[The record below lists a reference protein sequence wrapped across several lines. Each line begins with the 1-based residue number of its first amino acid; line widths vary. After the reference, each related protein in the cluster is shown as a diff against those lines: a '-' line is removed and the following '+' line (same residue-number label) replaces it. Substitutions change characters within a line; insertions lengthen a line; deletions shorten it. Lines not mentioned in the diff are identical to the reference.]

1 MPQFITPAEAVKL
14 IRDGDTLIYN
24 NFLGLYNCEQLS
36 IALNERFKA
45 EGHPKDL
52 TIYCTAGLGG
62 WIPGTV
68 CEEIITLG
76 AVKTLILSHYASMP
90 ITAQMILDNK
100 IEAYNLPFGVMSHSV
115 RAAASGQPYFISD
128 AGLNLFVDP
137 KYKGYQLN
145 EMSKKEL
152 VQEIWIDGKRRLKY
166 ETPKPDV
173 ALIKASSVDPRGN
186 ISMENE
192 PAMGDPLS
200 IAQAVKRRGGIVIVQ
215 VERKLDKPRRPIE
228 VAIPAVLVDYVCLT
242 PEQTQIQGI
251 PGTEVLYSG
260 EIAMTDEELVEYAE
274 SHASDKPKDL
284 PKRLIARRAARE
296 LREGDVVNIGVGAP
310 EFVAVEAARTGMLP
324 KVALTV
330 EAGSM
335 KGLPM
340 GGLAFGAAMG
350 TQAICTTAEQ
360 FDLYDG
366 GGLDICFIGALEI
379 DREGNVNG
387 HYNPK
392 KLSGIGGFI
401 NITQFTHRVVFCTTF
416 TAGGLEIEYDPE
428 KGLRILKEGRFL
440 KLTPEVTAL
449 SFSAQ
454 NAHDNGQ
461 EVTYVTERC
470 VFRLGPKGLILTEVA
485 KGVDVKKD
493 ILDLLP
499 FPVELADELKE
510 MEF

>member
-1 MPQFITPAEAVKL
+1 MPQFISAAEAVKL

-24 NFLGLYNCEQLS
+24 NFLGMYNCEQLS
-36 IALNERFKA
+36 IALNDRFKA

-52 TIYCTAGLGG
+52 KIYCTAGLGG
-62 WIPGTV
+62 WAPNTA
-68 CEEIITLG
+68 CEQIVTLG
-76 AVKTLILSHYASMP
+76 AVKTLYLSHYASMP
-90 ITAQMILDNK
+90 VTAQMVLDNQV
-100 IEAYNLPFGVMSHSV
+100 EAYNLPFGVMSHAV
-115 RAAASGQPYFISD
+115 RAAAAGHDFVISD

-145 EMSKKEL
+145 ERSKEEL
-152 VQEIWIDGKRRLKY
+152 VEEIWINGKRHLKY
-166 ETPKPDV
+166 ATPKPDV
-173 ALIKASSVDPRGN
+173 ALIKASSVDSRGN

-192 PAMGDPLS
+192 PVIGDPLS
-200 IAQAVKRRGGIVIVQ
+200 IAQATKRRGGIVIVQ
-215 VERKLDKPRRPIE
+215 VEKVLDTPRRPIE
-228 VAIPAVLVDYVCLT
+228 VSIPAVLVDYVCVT

-251 PGTEVLYSG
+251 PGSDPKFAGDVPMSDEV
-260 EIAMTDEELVEYAE
+260 LVEYAK
-274 SHASDKPKDL
+274 SHASTNPKDL
-284 PKRLIARRAARE
+284 AKQLIARRAAKE
-296 LREGDVVNIGVGAP
+296 LKPGDVVNIGVGAP
-310 EFVAVEAARTGMLP
+310 EFVAVEAARVGMLP
-324 KVALTV
+324 QVALTV

-350 TQAICTTAEQ
+350 TQAVCTTAEQ

-366 GGLDICFIGALEI
+366 GGLDICFIGALEV
-379 DREGNVNG
+379 DKEGNVNG

-416 TAGGLEIEYDPE
+416 SAGGLEIQHDEQN
-428 KGLRILKEGRFL
+428 GLKIVKEGKFL
-440 KLTPEVTAL
+440 KLADHVTAL

-454 NAHDNGQ
+454 NAHENKQ

-470 VFRLGPKGLILTEVA
+470 VFKLGEKGLVLTEVA

-499 FPVELADELKE
+499 FQVEVAENLKE

>member
-1 MPQFITPAEAVKL
+1 MPQFLSPAEAVKI
-14 IRDGDTLIYN
+14 IRDGDTVIYN
-24 NFLGLYNCEQLS
+24 NFLGMYNCEQLS
-36 IALNERFKA
+36 AALNDRFRA

-62 WIPGTV
+62 WAPNTV
-68 CEEIITLG
+68 CEQIITLG
-76 AVKTLILSHYASMP
+76 AVKTLMLSHYGSMP
-90 ITAQMILDNK
+90 ATAQMVLDNQ
-100 IEAYNLPFGVMSHSV
+100 IEAYNLPFGVMSHAV
-115 RAAASGQPYFISD
+115 RAAASGQDYIISD

-145 EMSKKEL
+145 ERSRQEL
-152 VQEIWIDGKRRLKY
+152 VEEIVIDGKRRLKY
-166 ETPKPDV
+166 QTPKPDV
-173 ALIKASSVDPRGN
+173 ALIKASSVDSLGN

-192 PAMGDPLS
+192 PVIGDPLS
-200 IAQAVKRRGGIVIVQ
+200 IAQATKRRGGKVIVQ
-215 VERKLDKPRRPIE
+215 VERVIDSPRRPIE
-228 VAIPAVLVDYVCLT
+228 VMIPAVLVDYVCLT
-242 PEQTQIQGI
+242 PDQTQIQGI
-251 PGTEVLYSG
+251 PGYDPHYAG
-260 EIAMTDEELVEYAE
+260 DAPMRDEALVEYAK
-274 SHASDKPKDL
+274 SHASSNPKDL
-284 PKRLIARRAARE
+284 AKRLIAERAARE
-296 LREGDVVNIGVGAP
+296 LKEGDVVNIGVGAP
-310 EFVAVEAARTGMLP
+310 EFVAVEAARVGMLP

-350 TQAICTTAEQ
+350 TQAVCTTAEQ

-416 TAGGLEIEYDPE
+416 SAGGLEIERDE
-428 KGLRILKEGRFL
+428 NGLKILKEGKFL
-440 KLTPEVTAL
+440 KFAQHVTAL

-454 NAHDNGQ
+454 NAHENKQD
-461 EVTYVTERC
+461 VTYVTERC
-470 VFRLGPKGLILTEVA
+470 VFRLGERGLVLTEVA
-485 KGVDVKKD
+485 KGIDVKKD

-499 FPVELADELKE
+499 FEVEVAEQLVR
-510 MEF
+510 F

>member
-1 MPQFITPAEAVKL
+1 MPQFISAAEAVKL
-14 IRDGDTLIYN
+14 IRDGDTVIYN
-24 NFLGLYNCEQLS
+24 NFLGMYNCEQLS
-36 IALNERFKA
+36 AALNDRFRA

-62 WIPGTV
+62 WAPNTV
-68 CEEIITLG
+68 CEQIVTMG
-76 AVKTLILSHYASMP
+76 AVKTLYLSHYASMP
-90 ITAQMILDNK
+90 VTAQMVLDNQ
-100 IEAYNLPFGVMSHSV
+100 IEAYNLPFGVMSHAV
-115 RAAASGQPYFISD
+115 RAAASGQDYIISD

-145 EMSKKEL
+145 ERSKEEL
-152 VQEIWIDGKRRLKY
+152 VEEIWIDGKRRLKY
-166 ETPKPDV
+166 KTPKPDV
-173 ALIKASSVDPRGN
+173 ALIKASSADSLGN

-192 PAMGDPLS
+192 PVVGDPLS
-200 IAQAVKRRGGIVIVQ
+200 IAQATKRRGGKVIVQ
-215 VERKLDKPRRPIE
+215 VEKVLDAPRRPIE
-228 VAIPAVLVDYVCLT
+228 VMIPAVLVDYICVT

-251 PGTEVLYSG
+251 AGSDPHFAGDVP
-260 EIAMTDEELVEYAE
+260 MTDAALVEYAKG
-274 SHASDKPKDL
+274 HASTNPKDFA
-284 PKRLIARRAARE
+284 KRLIAERAAKE
-296 LREGDVVNIGVGAP
+296 LKPGDVVNIGVGAP
-310 EFVAVEAARTGMLP
+310 EFVAVEAARVGMLP
-324 KVALTV
+324 QVALTV

-350 TQAICTTAEQ
+350 TQAVCTTAEQ

-379 DREGNVNG
+379 DKEGNVNG

-416 TAGGLEIEYDPE
+416 SAGGLEIAKDEN
-428 KGLRILKEGRFL
+428 GLHVVKEGKFL
-440 KLTPEVTAL
+440 KFAEHVTAL

-454 NAHDNGQ
+454 NAHDNKQ

-470 VFRLGPKGLILTEVA
+470 VFRLGEHGLVLTEVA
-485 KGVDVKKD
+485 KGIDVKKD

-499 FPVELADELKE
+499 FEVKVADRLI
-510 MEF
+510 EF

>member
-1 MPQFITPAEAVKL
+1 MPQFISAAEAVKL

-24 NFLGLYNCEQLS
+24 NFLGMYNCEQLS
-36 IALNERFKA
+36 IALNERFKT

-62 WIPGTV
+62 WAPNTA
-68 CEEIITLG
+68 CEQIVTLG
-76 AVKTLILSHYASMP
+76 AVKTLFLSHYASMP
-90 ITAQMILDNK
+90 ATAQMVLDNQ
-100 IEAYNLPFGVMSHSV
+100 IEAYNLPFGVMSHAV
-115 RAAASGQPYFISD
+115 RAAASGQDYIISD

-145 EMSKKEL
+145 ERSKKEL
-152 VQEIWIDGKRRLKY
+152 VEEIWIDGKRRLKY
-166 ETPKPDV
+166 VTPKPDV
-173 ALIKASSVDPRGN
+173 ALIKASSADSLGN

-192 PAMGDPLS
+192 PVLGDPLS
-200 IAQAVKRRGGIVIVQ
+200 IAQATKRRGGKVIVQ
-215 VERKLDKPRRPIE
+215 VEKILDKPRRPIE
-228 VAIPAVLVDYVCLT
+228 VVIPAVLVDYICVT

-251 PGTEVLYSG
+251 PGSNPRYAGDVP
-260 EIAMTDEELVEYAE
+260 MTDAELVEYAKG
-274 SHASDKPKDL
+274 HASTNPKDFA
-284 PKRLIARRAARE
+284 KRLIAQRAAKE

-310 EFVAVEAARTGMLP
+310 EFVAVEAASTGMLP
-324 KVALTV
+324 KVSLTV

-350 TQAICTTAEQ
+350 TQAVCTTAEQ

-379 DREGNVNG
+379 DKEGNVNG

-416 TAGGLEIEYDPE
+416 SAGGLEIEKNE
-428 KGLRILKEGRFL
+428 NGLKIVHEGKFL
-440 KLTPEVTAL
+440 KFADHVTAL

-454 NAHDNGQ
+454 NAHENKQ

-470 VFRLGPKGLILTEVA
+470 VFRLGEHGLVLTEVA
-485 KGVDVKKD
+485 KGIDVQKD

-499 FPVELADELKE
+499 FPVEVAEHLAQ
-510 MEF
+510 F

>member
-1 MPQFITPAEAVKL
+1 MPQYITTAEAVKL
-14 IRDGDTLIYN
+14 IRDGDTVIYN
-24 NFLGLYNCEQLS
+24 NFLGMYNCEQLS

-62 WIPGTV
+62 WVPNTV
-68 CEEIITLG
+68 CEQIVTMG
-76 AVKTLILSHYASMP
+76 AVKKLYLSHYASMP
-90 ITAQMILDNK
+90 VTAQMVLDNQ
-100 IEAYNLPFGVMSHSV
+100 IEAYNLPFGVMSHAV
-115 RAAASGQPYFISD
+115 RAAAAGHDFVISD

-137 KYKGYQLN
+137 KHKGYQLN
-145 EMSKKEL
+145 ERSKEEL
-152 VQEIWIDGKRRLKY
+152 VEEIWINGKRHLKY
-166 ETPKPDV
+166 AVPHPDV
-173 ALIKASSVDPRGN
+173 ALIKASSVDSRGN

-192 PAMGDPLS
+192 PVIGDPLS
-200 IAQAVKRRGGIVIVQ
+200 IAQATKRRGGIVIVQ
-215 VERKLDKPRRPIE
+215 VERKLDHPRRPIE
-228 VAIPAVLVDYVCLT
+228 IAIPAVLVDYVCLT

-251 PGTEVLYSG
+251 PGTDVHYSG
-260 EIAMTDEELVEYAE
+260 DMPMTDEELVEYAK
-274 SHASDKPKDL
+274 SHASTNPKDL
-284 PKRLIARRAARE
+284 AKRLIARRAAKE
-296 LREGDVVNIGVGAP
+296 LKEGDVVNIGVGAP

-350 TQAICTTAEQ
+350 TQAVCTTAEQ

-366 GGLDICFIGALEI
+366 GGLTVCFIGALEV
-379 DREGNVNG
+379 DGEGNVNG

-416 TAGGLEIEYDPE
+416 SAGGLEIEYDE
-428 KGLRILKEGRFL
+428 DKGLKIHKEGKFL
-440 KLTPEVTAL
+440 KLAPHVTAL

-454 NAHDNGQ
+454 NAHDNKQ

-470 VFRLGPKGLILTEVA
+470 VFKLGEKGLVLTEVA
-485 KGVDVKKD
+485 KGVDVQKD
-493 ILDLLP
+493 ILDRLP
-499 FPVELADELKE
+499 FRVEVAPELKE

>member
-1 MPQFITPAEAVKL
+1 MPQFITTAEAVKL
-14 IRDGDTLIYN
+14 IRDGDTVIFN
-24 NFLGLYNCEQLS
+24 NFLGMYNAEQLS

-68 CEEIITLG
+68 CEEIVTLG

-90 ITAQMILDNK
+90 LTAQMVLDNQV
-100 IEAYNLPFGVMSHSV
+100 EAYNLPFGVMSHAV
-115 RAAASGQPYFISD
+115 RAAASGQDYVISD

-145 EMSKKEL
+145 ERSKQEL
-152 VQEIWIDGKRRLKY
+152 VEEIFIDGKRRLKY
-166 ETPKPDV
+166 RTPKPDV
-173 ALIKASSVDPRGN
+173 ALLKASSVDPRGN

-192 PAMGDPLS
+192 PVMGDPLS

-228 VAIPAVLVDYVCLT
+228 VIIPSILVDYVCLT

-251 PGTEVLYSG
+251 PGTDVHYSG
-260 EIAMTDEELVEYAE
+260 ELPMTDEELVEYAK
-274 SHASDKPKDL
+274 SHASNKPKDL
-284 PKRLIARRAARE
+284 AKRLIARRAAKE

-310 EFVAVEAARTGMLP
+310 EFVAVEAARSGMLP

-366 GGLDICFIGALEI
+366 GGLNICFIGALEV
-379 DREGNVNG
+379 DKNGNVNG

-416 TAGGLEIEYDPE
+416 TAGGLEIEYDEE
-428 KGLRILKEGRFL
+428 KGLKILKEGQFL
-440 KLTPEVTAL
+440 KFTPQVTAL
-449 SFSAQ
+449 SFSAE
-454 NAHDNGQ
+454 NAHNNNQ

-470 VFRLGPKGLILTEVA
+470 VFRLGPNGLILTEIA

-493 ILDLLP
+493 VLDLLP
-499 FPVELADELKE
+499 FEVEIAPELKE
-510 MEF
+510 MNL

>member
-1 MPQFITPAEAVKL
+1 MPQFITPAEAVQL

-36 IALNERFKA
+36 AALNERYRI

-62 WIPGTV
+62 WAPNTV
-68 CEEIITLG
+68 CEQIITMG
-76 AVKTLILSHYASMP
+76 AVSKLYLSHFASMP
-90 ITAQMILDNK
+90 VTAQMILDNQ
-100 IEAYNLPFGVMSHSV
+100 IEAYNLPFGVMSHAIRS
-115 RAAASGQPYFISD
+115 AAAGHDFVISD

-145 EMSKKEL
+145 ERSKEEL
-152 VQEIWIDGKRRLKY
+152 VEEIWINGKRHLKY
-166 ETPKPDV
+166 ATPKPDV
-173 ALIKASSVDPRGN
+173 ALLKASSVDCHGN

-192 PAMGDPLS
+192 PVLGDPLS
-200 IAQAVKRRGGIVIVQ
+200 IAQATKRRGGIVIVQ
-215 VERKLDKPRRPIE
+215 VEKALDTPRRPIE
-228 VAIPAVLVDYVCLT
+228 VIIPAVLVDYVCVT

-251 PGTEVLYSG
+251 PGSDPKLAGSVP
-260 EIAMTDEELVEYAE
+260 MTDETLVEFAKG
-274 SHASDKPKDL
+274 HASTNPKDFA
-284 PKRLIARRAARE
+284 KRLIAQRAAKE

-310 EFVAVEAARTGMLP
+310 EFVAVEAARNGMLP

-350 TQAICTTAEQ
+350 TQAIFTTAEQ

-379 DREGNVNG
+379 DKEGNVNG

-416 TAGGLEIEYDPE
+416 SAGGLEIARDEN
-428 KGLRILKEGRFL
+428 GLHIVKEGKFL
-440 KLTPEVTAL
+440 KFADQVTAL
-449 SFSAQ
+449 SFSAK
-454 NAHDNGQ
+454 NAHENKQDI
-461 EVTYVTERC
+461 TYVTERC
-470 VFRLGPKGLILTEVA
+470 VFKLGEHGLVLTEAA
-485 KGVDVKKD
+485 KGIDVKKD

-499 FPVELADELKE
+499 FPVEVAENLKE
-510 MEF
+510 MTF

>member
-1 MPQFITPAEAVKL
+1 MPQFITAAEAVRL
-14 IRDGDTLIYN
+14 IKDGDTLIYN
-24 NFLGLYNCEQLS
+24 NFLGMYNCEQLS
-36 IALNERFKA
+36 AALNERYED
-45 EGHPKDL
+45 EGHPKEL

-62 WIPGTV
+62 WAPNTV
-68 CEEIITLG
+68 CERIVTLG
-76 AVKTLILSHYASMP
+76 AVKKLYLSHYASMP
-90 ITAQMILDNK
+90 VTAQMVLDNQV
-100 IEAYNLPFGVMSHSV
+100 EAYNLPFGVMSHAV
-115 RAAASGQPYFISD
+115 RAAAAGHDFVISD

-145 EMSKKEL
+145 ERSKEEL
-152 VQEIWIDGKRRLKY
+152 VEEIWINSKRHLKY
-166 ETPKPDV
+166 AVPQPDV
-173 ALIKASSVDPRGN
+173 ALIKASSVDSRGN

-192 PAMGDPLS
+192 PVVGDPLS
-200 IAQAVKRRGGIVIVQ
+200 IAQATKRRGGIVIVQ
-215 VERKLDKPRRPIE
+215 VEKRLDYPRRPIE
-228 VAIPAVLVDYVCLT
+228 VSIPAVLVDYVCVT

-251 PGTEVLYSG
+251 PGSDPKLTGDVPMG
-260 EIAMTDEELVEYAE
+260 DEELVEYAKA
-274 SHASDKPKDL
+274 HASQNPKDFA
-284 PKRLIARRAARE
+284 KRLIAMRAARE

-310 EFVAVEAARTGMLP
+310 EFVAVEAARNGMLP

-350 TQAICTTAEQ
+350 AHAVCTTAEQ

-379 DREGNVNG
+379 DAAGNVNG

-416 TAGGLEIEYDPE
+416 SAGGLEIARDET
-428 KGLRILKEGRFL
+428 GLHILKEGKFL
-440 KLTPEVTAL
+440 KFTPQVTAL

-454 NAHDNGQ
+454 NAHENKQ
-461 EVTYVTERC
+461 EITYVTERC
-470 VFRLGPKGLILTEVA
+470 VFKLGENGLVLTEVA
-485 KGVDVKKD
+485 KGIDVKKD

-499 FPVELADELKE
+499 FPVEVAEDLKE
-510 MEF
+510 MTF

>member
-1 MPQFITPAEAVKL
+1 MPQFITAAEAVRL
-14 IRDGDTLIYN
+14 IKDGDTLIYN
-24 NFLGLYNCEQLS
+24 NFLGMYNCEQLS
-36 IALNERFKA
+36 AALNERFEA

-62 WIPGTV
+62 WAPNTV
-68 CEEIITLG
+68 CERIVTLG
-76 AVKTLILSHYASMP
+76 AVKKLYLSHYASMP
-90 ITAQMILDNK
+90 VTAQMVLDNQV
-100 IEAYNLPFGVMSHSV
+100 EAYNLPFGVMSHAV
-115 RAAASGQPYFISD
+115 RAAAAGHDFVISD

-145 EMSKKEL
+145 ERSKEEL
-152 VQEIWIDGKRRLKY
+152 VEEIWINGKRHLKY
-166 ETPKPDV
+166 AVPQPDV
-173 ALIKASSVDPRGN
+173 ALIKASSVDSRGN
-186 ISMENE
+186 ISMEDE
-192 PAMGDPLS
+192 PVIGDPLS
-200 IAQAVKRRGGIVIVQ
+200 IAQATKRRGGIVIVQ
-215 VERKLDKPRRPIE
+215 VAKRLDYPRRPIE
-228 VAIPAVLVDYVCLT
+228 VSIPAVLVDYVCVT

-251 PGTEVLYSG
+251 PGSDPKVTGDVPMS
-260 EIAMTDEELVEYAE
+260 DEELVEYAKG
-274 SHASDKPKDL
+274 HASTNPKDFA
-284 PKRLIARRAARE
+284 KRLIAMRAARE
-296 LREGDVVNIGVGAP
+296 LRAGDVVNIGVGAP
-310 EFVAVEAARTGMLP
+310 EFVAVEAARTGILP

-350 TQAICTTAEQ
+350 AHAVCTTAEQ

-379 DREGNVNG
+379 DAEGNVNG

-416 TAGGLEIEYDPE
+416 SAGGLEIAYDE
-428 KGLRILKEGRFL
+428 NEGVKIVKEGKFL
-440 KLTPEVTAL
+440 KLAPHVTAL

-454 NAHDNGQ
+454 NAHENQQ
-461 EVTYVTERC
+461 EITYVTERC
-470 VFRLGPKGLILTEVA
+470 VFKLGEKGLVLTEVA
-485 KGVDVKKD
+485 KGIDVQKD

-499 FPVELADELKE
+499 FPVEVASELKE

>member
-1 MPQFITPAEAVKL
+1 MPQFITPAEAVRL
-14 IRDGDTLIYN
+14 IKDGDTLIYN
-24 NFLGLYNCEQLS
+24 NFLGMYNCEQLS
-36 IALNERFKA
+36 AALNERFEA

-62 WIPGTV
+62 WAPNTV
-68 CEEIITLG
+68 CERIVTMG
-76 AVKTLILSHYASMP
+76 AVKKLYLSHYASMP
-90 ITAQMILDNK
+90 VTAQMVLDNQV
-100 IEAYNLPFGVMSHSV
+100 EAYNLPFGVMSHAV
-115 RAAASGQPYFISD
+115 RAAAAGHDFVISE

-145 EMSKKEL
+145 ERSKEEL
-152 VQEIWIDGKRRLKY
+152 VEEIWINGKRRLKY
-166 ETPKPDV
+166 AVPKPDV
-173 ALIKASSVDPRGN
+173 ALLKASSVDSRGN

-192 PAMGDPLS
+192 PVIGDPLS
-200 IAQAVKRRGGIVIVQ
+200 IAQATKRRGGTVIVQ
-215 VERKLDKPRRPIE
+215 VEKRLDYPRRPIE
-228 VAIPAVLVDYVCLT
+228 VSIPAILVDYVCIT

-251 PGTEVLYSG
+251 PGSDPKFTGDVPMS
-260 EIAMTDEELVEYAE
+260 DEELVEYAKA
-274 SHASDKPKDL
+274 HASTNPKDFA
-284 PKRLIARRAARE
+284 KRLIAMRAAQE
-296 LREGDVVNIGVGAP
+296 LKEGDVVNIGVGAP
-310 EFVAVEAARTGMLP
+310 EFVAVEAARNGILP

-350 TQAICTTAEQ
+350 THAVCTTAEQ

-379 DREGNVNG
+379 DAEGNVNG

-416 TAGGLEIEYDPE
+416 SAGGLDIAQDES
-428 KGLRILKEGRFL
+428 GLHILREGKFL
-440 KLTPEVTAL
+440 KFAKHVTAL

-454 NAHDNGQ
+454 NAHENRQ
-461 EVTYVTERC
+461 EILYVTERC
-470 VFRLGPKGLILTEVA
+470 VFKLGEKGLVLTEVA
-485 KGVDVKKD
+485 KGIDVKKN

-499 FPVELADELKE
+499 FEIQVSPELKE
-510 MEF
+510 MKF